1 MARNRYNVDEELDQ
15 PFNWAQIR
23 RSFTYIKRY
32 KNNLIKA
39 FLLSVTSILLSLLT
53 PLFTKQVIDTLIPE
67 KNITG
72 LVLTGC
78 LFAVLVVIIVLC
90 NRARSRLNVRT
101 GQSVI
106 SDIRKD
112 MFVHLQKLPFDY
124 YDSRPHGKILV
135 RVINYINSVAD
146 FLSNGLINTL
156 LELLS
161 LLFIVGYML
170 TVSPK
175 LTLVVLSGLPVFA
188 VYVIITK
195 PRQRKSWQNYSNKQ
209 SNTTAY
215 LAENINGV
223 RVTQTFTRE
232 PYNSQIF
239 AGLLGETRKAYL
251 HAIYLIH
258 GMWPVT
264 ALLSRLVT
272 AAIYITGVYL
282 FRDELTVGTVVAMA
296 GYASR
301 FWGPIQNLGNIYN
314 SLLSTAAYL
323 ERIFQVLD
331 EPITVTD
338 EKDAAELSAIQGK
351 VEFRDVVFEYE
362 PDHPVLKNVSFE
374 VEPGQSIA
382 LVGPTG
388 AGKSTII
395 NLLSRFYNLK
405 SGEILIDGQD
415 ISKVTLSSLRKQ
427 MGIMLQDVFIFS
439 GTILDNIRYGRLDA
453 TDEECME
460 AARIV
465 HADEFI
471 SKLPQGY
478 HTVIRERGEGISA
491 GQKQLLSFA
500 RTLLSDPRILILDEA
515 TSSIDTHTEQLVQ
528 NGMQALLKGRTSFI
542 VAHRLSTIRNCTR
555 IMYIDGGRIVES
567 GNHDELMARR
577 GAYWKLYMSQ
587 LDESPVSNSISK

>member
-15 PFNWAQIR
+15 PFNWSQIR
-23 RSFTYIKRY
+23 RSFHYIKKY
-32 KNNLIKA
+32 KKNLIKA
-39 FLLSVTSILLSLLT
+39 FSLSITAILLSLLT
-53 PLFTKQVIDTLIPE
+53 PLLTKQVIDKLIPE

-72 LVLTGC
+72 LVLLGL
-78 LFAVLVVIIVLC
+78 LFAVLMVVIVLC
-90 NRARSRLNVRT
+90 NRARAKLNVHT

-106 SDIRKD
+106 SDIRRD
-112 MFVHLQKLPFDY
+112 MFIHLQKLPFDY

-146 FLSNGLINTL
+146 FLSNGLINTV
-156 LELLS
+156 LESLS

-170 TVSPK
+170 FVSPK

-188 VYVIITK
+188 IYVMITK
-195 PRQRKSWQNYSNKQ
+195 PRQRRSWQSYSNKQ

-232 PYNSQIF
+232 PYNSSIF

-251 HAIYLIH
+251 HAVYLIH

-264 ALLSRLVT
+264 ALLARLVT
-272 AAIYITGVYL
+272 AAIYITGIYW
-282 FRDELTVGTVVAMA
+282 FRDELTVGTVIAMA
-296 GYASR
+296 GYAGR

-331 EPITVTD
+331 EPVTVS
-338 EKDAAELSAIQGK
+338 DADGASDLPPIKGE
-351 VEFRDVVFEYE
+351 VEFKDVVFEYE
-362 PDHPVLKNVSFE
+362 PEHPVLNQVSFS
-374 VEPGQSIA
+374 VAPGQSIA

-405 SGEILIDGQD
+405 EGEVLIDGRD
-415 ISKVTLSSLRKQ
+415 IGQVTLSSLRRQ
-427 MGIMLQDVFIFS
+427 MGIMLQDTFIFS

-460 AARIV
+460 AARTV
-465 HADEFI
+465 HADDFI
-471 SKLPQGY
+471 SRLPQGY

-491 GQKQLLSFA
+491 GQRQLLSFA

-528 NGMQALLKGRTSFI
+528 EGMQALLRGRTSFI

-555 IMYIDGGRIVES
+555 IMYIDGGRITES
-567 GNHDELMARR
+567 GSHDELMEKR

-587 LDESPVSNSISK
+587 LDEQPAPTV